1 MARTSSRSIL
11 GARSRPLALNRILA
25 AVARKGGG
33 KLLDAAIGKVLPT
46 AAAPAQKV
54 AKKTMLGGVAGMVAM
69 RVATRSVPGAILV
82 GGAVI
87 AKKLYDRR
95 HAGKAPRGSAPKKDA
110 TKP

>member
-1 MARTSSRSIL
+1 M
-11 GARSRPLALNRILA
+11 ALNRILA

-33 KLLDAAIGKVLPT
+33 KLLDAAITKVLPV
-46 AAAPAQKV
+46 AAAPAQEA
-54 AKKTMLGGVAGMVAM
+54 AKKTMLGGIAGMVAM

-95 HAGKAPRGSAPKKDA
+95 HADKAPRGSAPKKDA
-110 TKP
+110 TKA

>member
-1 MARTSSRSIL
+1 M
-11 GARSRPLALNRILA
+11 ALNRILA

-46 AAAPAQKV
+46 AAAPAQEV

-95 HAGKAPRGSAPKKDA
+95 KAAKTAKSGTAAKTVKDTPA
-110 TKP
+110 T